1 MKKIGSV
8 AEQLAFDAVMSQAQA
23 LLGGSERPVEGA
35 GGPKGAEEPQPPQ
48 KASGKRP
55 EARQKLPKGVESLHA
70 TRARQRA
77 AEADQLVEL
86 ARKAGLGGDLLEE
99 VARAAGAMKAG
110 SNDWVFAMIST
121 HQNAAVVRW
130 LNRNSKRP
138 QVAVEL
144 WATLFE
150 HMRTDTGEVLQSRSE
165 LAERV
170 GIEPRN
176 LSSIMT
182 ELESIN
188 AVQRQQDGRRVRYFV
203 NPHIA
208 THIPSPAARKAARDG
223 AGPVLVAVQGGQ
235 ATDAAE

>member
-1 MKKIGSV
+1 MKKLGSV
-8 AEQLAFDAVMSQAQA
+8 ADQLAFHAAIERA
-23 LLGGSERPVEGA
+23 EAALGGSE
-35 GGPKGAEEPQPPQ
+35 GPAETAETPQNP
-48 KASGKRP
+48 KEGKRAQKRA
-55 EARQKLPKGVESLHA
+55 EARQDLPKGVESLA
-70 TRARQRA
+70 ARRARQRA
-77 AEADQLVEL
+77 AEAEQLVDL
-86 ARKAGLGGDLLEE
+86 ARRAGITGETLEE
-99 VARAAGAMKAG
+99 IARAAGAMKSS

-150 HMRTDTGEVLQSRSE
+150 HMRTDTGEVLQTRSE
-165 LAERV
+165 LAERL

-176 LSSIMT
+176 LSSIMS

-188 AVQRQQDGRRVRYFV
+188 AIQRKQDGRRVRYFV

-208 THIPSPAARKAARDG
+208 THIPSPAARKAARDN
-223 AGPVLVAVQGGQ
+223 AGPLLVVMQGGQ
-235 ATDAAE
+235 SEQDPE